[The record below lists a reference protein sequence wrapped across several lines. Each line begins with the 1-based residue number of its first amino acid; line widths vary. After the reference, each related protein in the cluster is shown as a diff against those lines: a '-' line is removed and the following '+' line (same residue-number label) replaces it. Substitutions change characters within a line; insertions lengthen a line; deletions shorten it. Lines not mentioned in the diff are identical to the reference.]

1 MKKWIA
7 LALLVLLLSGCSFS
21 RVWKFFDEMDYERDD
36 KTIQIVHFLIK

>member
-1 MKKWIA
+1 MKKLIA

-36 KTIQIVHFLIK
+36 KTIQIVHLLIR